1 MKTRSSR
8 VALALPTTPALLL
21 GTPAWAVAMAA
32 SAAVWLA
39 LGDRLSTSRTG
50 AILLVF
56 AVGGALAFPAALYV
70 TRLVAPPGHRERRF
84 AAAFAAFGLCSVLG
98 VAFVFSM
105 QYRIYY
111 AQWHEPFPSVVWAFQ
126 FVFTGAAA
134 VYQFAVLGARMFFPA
149 GLIALFLVSL
159 WQARQV
165 R

>member
-1 MKTRSSR
+1 MTRAR
-8 VALALPTTPALLL
+8 PALPMLLL
-21 GTPAWAVAMAA
+21 GTPIWAAAMAA
-32 SAAVWLA
+32 TAAVWLA
-39 LGDRLSTSRTG
+39 LSDRLSTSHTG

-56 AVGGALAFPAALYV
+56 ALGGAIAFPAALYL
-70 TRLVAPPGHRERRF
+70 TRLLAPDGHRERRF
-84 AAAFAAFGLCSVLG
+84 AAAFAAFGLCSMLG

-105 QYRIYY
+105 HYRVYY
-111 AQWHEPFPSVVWAFQ
+111 SQWHDPFPSVVWAFQ

-149 GLIALFLVSL
+149 GLLALFLVSL